1 MIRRARLADAE
12 ALAALQVRTWH
23 HAYGE
28 LADPDTMPGVA
39 ERLEVW
45 RDRLGGAERYDT
57 FVFDQDGRL
66 AGFVSAG
73 ADRDGEP
80 HTGEV
85 YAIYVDPA
93 AQGAGV
99 GSALFEH
106 AVGVLR
112 AAGHERAVLWTLEA
126 NGLARAFYERHG
138 WAADGG
144 RRDHDWGAELRYR
157 RTL

>member
-12 ALAALQVRTWH
+12 ALAVLQVRTWH

-45 RDRLGGAERYDT
+45 RDRLGGAELYDT

-80 HTGEV
+80 
-85 YAIYVDPA
+85 
-93 AQGAGV
+93 GA
-99 GSALFEH
+99 
-106 AVGVLR
+106 
-112 AAGHERAVLWTLEA
+112 
-126 NGLARAFYERHG
+126 
-138 WAADGG
+138 
-144 RRDHDWGAELRYR
+144 
-157 RTL
+157 